1 MSKCA
6 AEVPVSV
13 LQVQFTAGVRLQ
25 ESPAQH
31 SQHVLVQ
38 ERYACGT
45 PTVCTLHSR
54 LLIMFNNPHC
64 DVCVCQWTSLCR
76 STWTSCW
83 GLSLQTLWAAVSSNS
98 FISAGSFSFTATV
111 WCDRITCV
119 KDILV
124 LFKRPLN
131 KQAAFVWLWNSFRMI
146 CEEVKMFLN
155 EVLIVQSSE
164 THQLML
170 GGSM

>member
-64 DVCVCQWTSLCR
+64 DVCVAVDVPLQEYVDELLRPQSADALGSGEFKLFYICRKFQLYSHSL
-76 STWTSCW
+76 
-83 GLSLQTLWAAVSSNS
+83 
-98 FISAGSFSFTATV
+98 
-111 WCDRITCV
+111 
-119 KDILV
+119 
-124 LFKRPLN
+124 
-131 KQAAFVWLWNSFRMI
+131 M
-146 CEEVKMFLN
+146 
-155 EVLIVQSSE
+155 
-164 THQLML
+164 
-170 GGSM
+170 